1 MGWGLAGV
9 RGLPRGLL
17 LLIRVAEVLRFVPL
31 GSTAMAAARRLGPR
45 GRLLLGVRRCRT
57 AAATVRGRCLPR
69 LLLLRAVVPAASDP
83 ESSHVVERT
92 RSGPVQYRRARVE
105 GPLPQSCDI
114 P

>member
-1 MGWGLAGV
+1 MGRGGAAV

-17 LLIRVAEVLRFVPL
+17 LLVRVAEVLRFALV
-31 GSTAMAAARRLGPR
+31 GSTAVAAARRLGPL

-57 AAATVRGRCLPR
+57 AAATVRWRCLPR

-92 RSGPVQYRRARVE
+92 RSGPFQYRRARVE
-105 GPLPQSCDI
+105 GPFAAEL
-114 P
+114 